1 MAVRGKATL
10 GEGPRWD
17 AATGRLL
24 WVDIEG
30 RVLNL
35 FAPETGERRAISF
48 DDRVSVGIPTTGGG
62 VLVALASRLAVLDL
76 GDESLRTV
84 AAFPHGPEVRSNDG
98 GCDPAGRL
106 WIGTVALD
114 FAARAAALY
123 RLDGGELEP
132 VVREATISNG
142 IGWSPDGTR
151 MYYVD
156 SPTQRVD
163 VFDYDVTTGAAENR
177 RAFVPVD
184 AGDGTPD
191 GLAVDDEG
199 GVWVALYGGSSV
211 RRYGADG
218 ELDHVVPVPATN
230 VTSCCFGGADLRSLF
245 ITTAAQES
253 DDELGGSVF
262 VTDAGVSGP
271 AAQPFPHAG

>member
-98 GCDPAGRL
+98 GCDPAGRF

-142 IGWSPDGTR
+142 IGWSPDGRR

>member
-98 GCDPAGRL
+98 GCDPAGRF

>member
-17 AATGRLL
+17 AAAGRLL

-98 GCDPAGRL
+98 GCDPAGRF

>member
-1 MAVRGKATL
+1 VAVRSKATL

-17 AATGRLL
+17 AAAGRLL

-35 FAPETGERRAISF
+35 FEPGTGERREIPV
-48 DDRVSVGIPTTGGG
+48 DDRVSLGIPTTGGG
-62 VLVALASRLAVLDL
+62 VLLALGARLAVLDL
-76 GDESLRTV
+76 ADESLRTI
-84 AAFPHGPEVRSNDG
+84 ATFPHGPAVRSNDG
-98 GCDPAGRL
+98 ACDPAGRL

-123 RLDGGELEP
+123 RLVGGKLEP

-142 IGWSPDGTR
+142 IGWSPDGLR

-163 VFDYDVTTGAAENR
+163 VFDYDVATGDVANR
-177 RAFVPVD
+177 RAFVPID
-184 AGDGTPD
+184 ADDGTPD

-218 ELDHVVPVPATN
+218 VLDHVVPVPASN

-271 AAQPFPHAG
+271 AAQPFPHVP